1 MRVSVITTVAVTA
14 LLSLAGIAVRGQE
27 SPRAPAQTFEPRSA
41 SLDSEHEYLG
51 SKKCKMCHSVW
62 YKSWKQSAKGG
73 SFALLKP
80 DVAARRKKQVGLDS
94 KKDYTTEPG
103 CLKCHTVGY
112 GKPGGY
118 QIPAAGDERA
128 ERAAATREGVGCEAC
143 HGPGGGFTQVMG
155 DIYLKERPYQQ
166 KEVRRAG
173 LRIIKPGS
181 CLDCHDSSAPCIAEA
196 SPSLKIDEAFL
207 RSGHGFHQH
216 FPLKYRRP

>member
-1 MRVSVITTVAVTA
+1 MSVITTGAVAA

-27 SPRAPAQTFEPRSA
+27 SQRTPAQTLEPRSA
-41 SLDSEHEYLG
+41 SVDGEYEYLG

-62 YKSWKQSAKGG
+62 YKSWKQSAKGT

-80 DVAARRKKQVGLDS
+80 GVAAHRKKQVGLDPE
-94 KKDYTTEPG
+94 KDYTAEPG

-118 QIPAAGDERA
+118 QIPAVGDERA

-155 DIYLKERPYQQ
+155 DIYLKERPYRQR
-166 KEVRRAG
+166 EVRRAG
-173 LRIIKPGS
+173 LRIITPES
-181 CLDCHDSSAPCIAEA
+181 CLDCHDSSAPCIVEA
-196 SPSLKIDEAFL
+196 RPSLKVDEASL

-216 FPLKYRRP
+216 FPLKYRKQ